1 MDVEPAEREQ
11 PLDYE
16 APFGNEEMPI
26 TNPRGVGNV
35 TIRIEARVVRR
46 VDPVDH

>member
-1 MDVEPAEREQ
+1 MDGEPAERDQ

-16 APFGNEEMPI
+16 APFGDEEMPI
-26 TNPRGVGNV
+26 ANPRGVGDV
-35 TIRIEARVVRR
+35 TIRIEPRVVRR